1 MKVKTNYKP
10 KSFQS
15 KTNSLS
21 QNPLVKKILFTII
34 LLAAYRLGSYIPLPF
49 VDASKLANITKYT
62 ENGILG
68 MLNML
73 SGGSL
78 SRMSIFTLTIVPYIS
93 ASIII
98 QLASA
103 SFAGLKA
110 LKQEGSSGQAV
121 IHQYTKYLT
130 CFIAFFQGF
139 AVAKSLVASG
149 VLVSF
154 AEVNFFALSVIAI
167 TLAIGTLTLMWI
179 GERIT
184 ANGIG
189 NGISLIIFV
198 GIVIELPKT
207 IIAGFGMIKTGV
219 LSAPMLIVILVVFVA
234 LLAIVIFVESSF
246 RIINI
251 NQPNFRQAQLQGMA
265 SKQNFLPLKINPSG
279 VIPPI
284 FASSILLLPS
294 TIASF
299 AGSGN
304 NPFVAWVLAHFT
316 HGTFTFMLAFG
327 ICIVFFTYFYT
338 SIVFDSKETAEQ
350 LKKSNAFIQG
360 IRPGQATASY
370 ISSVIKRLNLI
381 GSVYLIVV
389 CLMPEVLF
397 SFGFQTFVFGGTSL
411 LIIVS
416 VSVDTIMQFQ
426 MQTMSKKYQKRFTSS
441 VRL

>member
-1 MKVKTNYKP
+1 MKLKKQMP
-10 KSFQS
+10 QSFG
-15 KTNSLS
+15 
-21 QNPLVKKILFTII
+21 QNPLFKKILITII
-34 LLAAYRLGSYIPLPF
+34 LLAVYRLGSYIPLPF
-49 VDASKLANITKYT
+49 VDVPKLASITKYT

-98 QLASA
+98 QLSSA
-103 SFAGLKA
+103 SFASLKA
-110 LKQEGSSGQAV
+110 LKSEGSTGQAV

-139 AVAKSLVASG
+139 AVAKSLVSSG

-154 AEVNFFALSVIAI
+154 AEPTFFTLSTIAL
-167 TLAIGTLTLMWI
+167 TLSIGTLTLMWI

-219 LSAPMLIVILVVFVA
+219 LSPAMLFVILAVFIF
-234 LLAIVIFVESSF
+234 LLSIVIFVESSF

-251 NQPNFRQAQLQGMA
+251 NQPNFRQAQLQGVA
-265 SKQNFLPLKINPSG
+265 SKNNFLPLKINPSG

-294 TIASF
+294 TVASF
-299 AGSGN
+299 AGSSQ
-304 NPFVAWVLAHFT
+304 NPIIMWILANFT
-316 HGTFTFMLAFG
+316 HGTFAFMFAFG
-327 ICIVFFTYFYT
+327 ACIVFFTYFYT
-338 SIVFDSKETAEQ
+338 SIVFDSKETADQ
-350 LKKSNAFIQG
+350 LKKSNALIQG

-389 CLMPEVLF
+389 CLMPEILF
-397 SFGFQTFVFGGTSL
+397 SMGFQSFVFGGTSL

-416 VSVDTIMQFQ
+416 VSVDTITQFQ
-426 MQTMSKKYQKRFTSS
+426 MQMMSKKYQKKFNSS
-441 VRL
+441 IRI